1 MASSSTSL
9 SAIICRQCGKY
20 HPHRM
25 HRSRIAY
32 HVRTRPT
39 CTTWC
44 APVSAIRAEQGRAGP
59 GFRV

>member
-1 MASSSTSL
+1 
-9 SAIICRQCGKY
+9 
-20 HPHRM
+20 M